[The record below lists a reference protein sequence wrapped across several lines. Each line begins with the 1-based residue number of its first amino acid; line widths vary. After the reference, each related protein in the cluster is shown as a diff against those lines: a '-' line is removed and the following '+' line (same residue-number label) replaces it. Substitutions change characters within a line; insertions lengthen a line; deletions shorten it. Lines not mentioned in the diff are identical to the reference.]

1 MYFTKEDLQKIE
13 EYLKLNSLKDSEF
26 DAIDSLELNPED
38 TVVVVHDNENRKVS
52 LEALCS
58 SVVLLASLDNKLQE
72 YEQYREQLNKDIN
85 LLREIIN
92 NVQINKIGVVDSFGD
107 SSTYGISQRV
117 LTEKINEL
125 EERISNPLS
134 FDITDVSTSGKTV
147 TTKYKNIVVSQGDQV
162 IANYIT
168 PIIELSTATYPKVWF
183 IPASGNMSVQ
193 EIEDYVSQNDFQQSG
208 RTYQKS
214 VTSTDYYVVLEK
226 GHTLSS
232 VVNSFGFS
240 YSNAFIQESSENYN
254 IYHYSRVLTVQIDLT
269 FNIN

>member
-13 EYLKLNSLKDSEF
+13 EYLKLNSLRDSEF

-58 SVVLLASLDNKLQE
+58 SIVLLASLDSRLQE
-72 YEQYREQLNKDIN
+72 FEQYREQLEEDIN

-92 NVQINKIGVVDSFGD
+92 NVQVNKIGVVDFFGD
-107 SSTYGISQRV
+107 SPTYGISQRA
-117 LTEKINEL
+117 LTRKINEL

-134 FDITDVSTSGKTV
+134 FNMTDVSTSGKTI
-147 TTKYKNIVVSQGDQV
+147 TTKYKNIVISQGDQV
-162 IANYIT
+162 IADYIT
-168 PIIELSTATYPKVWF
+168 PTIELSTIVYPKVWF
-183 IPASGNMSVQ
+183 IPAFGNMSTQ
-193 EIEDYVSQNDFQQSG
+193 EIENYVAQNDFQQSG
-208 RTYQKS
+208 RTYQKN

-226 GHTLSS
+226 GHTLNS
-232 VVNSFGFS
+232 VINSFGFS
-240 YSNAFIQESSENYN
+240 YSSAFIQESSENYN
-254 IYHYSRVLTVQIDLT
+254 IYHYSRVLTVQINLT